1 MNAFYSLHTQNK
13 KNSSVLKLGGD
24 WRDLGVFSTC
34 VILLSI
40 LKLLNISWCL
50 FVQGGEDCV
59 VRIWSLASGRLLHTV
74 KNLSAPATCICW
86 PASIRKENLFG
97 PSYAFLSCSRQ
108 ACLSMYCLGSI
119 GTCSVLE
126 GC

>member
-1 MNAFYSLHTQNK
+1 MNAFYNLHTKWK
-13 KNSSVLKLGGD
+13 KNLSVLKLGGD

-34 VILLSI
+34 VILFLI
-40 LKLLNISWCL
+40 LKSLNMSWCL

-97 PSYAFLSCSRQ
+97 PSYAFLSCSHQ
-108 ACLSMYCLGSI
+108 AYLS
-119 GTCSVLE
+119 
-126 GC
+126 